1 MSSKI
6 INEGLRPLD
15 LSDLVYPFFEVDT
28 YKSKMGEDKDVCVM
42 SFMVKD
48 RNPAKDLM
56 EFIEKG
62 YGFVLDADVG
72 AGENDKGE
80 YFVFVELKRSPKIAE
95 EIKEITQGV
104 KRLTGI
110 DEWEFRYHK
119 SKKTI
124 AMTEDSLEKIIP
136 STPNR
141 YELYHRKLK
150 TEDLKSF
157 FNKTLMDD
165 FTLDGNVITI
175 HKPFGKHYKFEL
187 IKEDTSDNILED
199 IQTSPIINDQ
209 SMSEIFWL
217 TKVIGDYDIN
227 KFGDDFLFTNGDR
240 SILLKRIEQ

>member
-6 INEGLRPLD
+6 ISEGLRPLD
-15 LSDLVYPFFEVDT
+15 LSDLVYPSFEIDT
-28 YKSKMGEDKDVCVM
+28 YRSKMGEDKDVCVL

-62 YGFVLDADVG
+62 YGFVLDADVS

-110 DEWEFRYHK
+110 DEWKFSYHK

-124 AMTEDSLEKIIP
+124 PMTEDSLDKTIP
-136 STPNR
+136 NTPDR
-141 YELYHRKLK
+141 YELYLRKTK

-165 FTLDGNVITI
+165 FTLDGNIITI
-175 HKPFGKHYKFEL
+175 HKPFGKHYKFEI
-187 IKEDTSDNILED
+187 IKEDNKNRVLED
-199 IQTSPIINDQ
+199 IQTSPIINNE

-227 KFGDDFLFTNGDR
+227 KFGDNFLFTNGDR
-240 SILLKRIEQ
+240 AILLKRMD